1 MIPKDKILHFLVG
14 LVFGLSYYFIAFWSL
29 LFATIVFFN
38 KEIYDKY
45 KPNPTGFDWWDIAAD
60 YAGLL
65 IGLLIT
71 LIVKII

>member
-1 MIPKDKILHFLVG
+1 MKTDKLLHGLVG
-14 LVFGLSYYFIAFWSL
+14 LAFGLLYAYIGFWSL
-29 LFATIVFFN
+29 IFGTIVFFN

-45 KPNPTGFDWWDIAAD
+45 KPNPTGFDWLDIAAD
-60 YAGLL
+60 YTGLL

>member
-1 MIPKDKILHFLVG
+1 MKTDKFLHGLVG
-14 LVFGLSYYFIAFWSL
+14 LAFGLLYAYIGFWSL
-29 LFATIVFFN
+29 IFGTIVFFN

-60 YAGLL
+60 YTGLL

>member
-1 MIPKDKILHFLVG
+1 MKIDKLLHGLVG
-14 LVFGLSYYFIAFWSL
+14 LAFGLLYAYIGFWSL
-29 LFATIVFFN
+29 IFGTIVFFN

>member
-1 MIPKDKILHFLVG
+1 MKTDKLLHGLVG
-14 LVFGLSYYFIAFWSL
+14 FAFGLVYAYIGWWSL
-29 LFATIVFFN
+29 IFGTIVFFS

>member
-1 MIPKDKILHFLVG
+1 MKTDKLLHGLVG
-14 LVFGLSYYFIAFWSL
+14 FAFGLVYAYIGFWSL
-29 LFATIVFFN
+29 IFGTIVFFN
-38 KEIYDKY
+38 KEIYDNY

-60 YAGLL
+60 YTGLL

>member
-1 MIPKDKILHFLVG
+1 MKTDKLLHGLVG
-14 LVFGLSYYFIAFWSL
+14 FAFGLLYAYIGFWSL
-29 LFATIVFFN
+29 ILGSIVFFN

-60 YAGLL
+60 YTGLL

>member
-1 MIPKDKILHFLVG
+1 MKTDKLLHGLVG
-14 LVFGLSYYFIAFWSL
+14 LAFGLLYAYIGFWSL
-29 LFATIVFFN
+29 IFGTIVFFN

-60 YAGLL
+60 YTGLF

>member
-1 MIPKDKILHFLVG
+1 MKTDKLLHGLVG
-14 LVFGLSYYFIAFWSL
+14 LAFGLLYAYIGFWSL
-29 LFATIVFFN
+29 IFGTIVFFN

-45 KPNPTGFDWWDIAAD
+45 KPNLTGFDWWDIAAD
-60 YAGLL
+60 YTGLL

>member
-1 MIPKDKILHFLVG
+1 MKTDKLLHGLVG
-14 LVFGLSYYFIAFWSL
+14 LAFGLLYAYIGFWSL
-29 LFATIVFFN
+29 IFGTIVFFN

-45 KPNPTGFDWWDIAAD
+45 KPNPTGFDWLDIAAD

>member
-1 MIPKDKILHFLVG
+1 MKTDKLLHVLVG
-14 LVFGLSYYFIAFWSL
+14 FAFGLVYAYIGFWSL
-29 LFATIVFFN
+29 TFGTIVFFY

>member
-1 MIPKDKILHFLVG
+1 MKTDKLLHVLVG
-14 LVFGLSYYFIAFWSL
+14 FAFGLVYAYIGFWSL
-29 LFATIVFFN
+29 IFGTIVFFN
-38 KEIYDKY
+38 KEIYDYY

-60 YAGLL
+60 YTGLL